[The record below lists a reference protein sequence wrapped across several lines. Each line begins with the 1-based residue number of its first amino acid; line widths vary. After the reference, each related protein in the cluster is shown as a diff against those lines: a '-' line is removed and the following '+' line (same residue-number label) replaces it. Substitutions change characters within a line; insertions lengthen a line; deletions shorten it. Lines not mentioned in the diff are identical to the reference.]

1 MKLTNSNIYN
11 EQETAARKVL
21 IGVMF
26 SPLVIIFSIVTSL
39 SIAS

>member
-11 EQETAARKVL
+11 EQQAAARKVL
-21 IGVMF
+21 IGAMF
-26 SPLVIIFSIVTSL
+26 SPIVIIFSIVTSL